1 MPCYPNGYPIAVRH
15 PSYSLDS
22 ACPVEACLEVLSGKW
37 KGAILLHL
45 SGGTL
50 RFSDLQARLAGVT
63 GRTLTQQLR
72 RLEAD
77 GLVERRVFAE
87 VPARVEYSLSPMGGE
102 LAPLIEGLRRFGQRW
117 LESRGRSAPAH
128 LPPGC

>member
-1 MPCYPNGYPIAVRH
+1 MRH

-22 ACPVEACLEVLSGKW
+22 ACPVEACLEALSGKW

-45 SGGTL
+45 GSGTL
-50 RFSDLQARLAGVT
+50 RFSDLQARLSGVT

-87 VPARVEYSLSPMGGE
+87 VPARVEYSLSPLGRE

-117 LESRGRSAPAH
+117 LESRGRLAPRH